1 MRCPKC
7 GYISFD
13 RQRSC
18 GKCRGDLTSVVEQL
32 QGTVGKAVSPFFLG
46 VVLGKQKPGAAE
58 PGPALYEEEAPL
70 ALNEWEADTLPV
82 DQEELAFAEVERAE
96 GDQEEFAFAEAE
108 PAEGDQEEID
118 FAEVERAGGELEEQ
132 PLPSLG
138 LEDIDLSDLMMPRD
152 EEDAVAPVL
161 SLESEPEES
170 FLAATQEKED
180 SFREMDLPLLEPD
193 DILNF
198 DEEEPSSGSRGG
210 EAPAQEEEDEE
221 IIDLFSLMNFEETP
235 TTQPEKAEEIDSL
248 ELSLGDVPEEEYLTL
263 EDGENAPAEAEKPAS
278 TVADILDLGLT
289 LENDDR

>member
-70 ALNEWEADTLPV
+70 ALNEWEAATLPA
-82 DQEELAFAEVERAE
+82 DQEELAFAE
-96 GDQEEFAFAEAE
+96 AE
-108 PAEGDQEEID
+108 PIESD
-118 FAEVERAGGELEEQ
+118 LEEQ

-138 LEDIDLSDLMMPRD
+138 LEDIDLSDLMMPQ
-152 EEDAVAPVL
+152 EEEEAAGPEP
-161 SLESEPEES
+161 SLESEPEESFLAASQGKEDSFREMDLPLPEPEES

-180 SFREMDLPLLEPD
+180 SFREMGLPLREPD
-193 DILNF
+193 DILSF
-198 DEEEPSSGSRGG
+198 DEEELFSDSRGG
-210 EAPAQEEEDEE
+210 EAQAEEDEE
-221 IIDLFSLMNFEETP
+221 VIDLFSLMNFEETP
-235 TTQPEKAEEIDSL
+235 TAQPEKTEEIDSL
-248 ELSLGDVPEEEYLTL
+248 ELFLGDVPEEEYLTL
-263 EDGENAPAEAEKPAS
+263 EDSEDAPAEVKKPAS
-278 TVADILDLGLT
+278 VVPDILDLGLT
-289 LENDDR
+289 LESDDR